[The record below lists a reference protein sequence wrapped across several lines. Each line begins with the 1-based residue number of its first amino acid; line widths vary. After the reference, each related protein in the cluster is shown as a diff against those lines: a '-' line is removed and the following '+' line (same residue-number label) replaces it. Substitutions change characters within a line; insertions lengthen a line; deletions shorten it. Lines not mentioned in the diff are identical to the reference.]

1 MNPESLDSSIQSCL
15 SALYPPFEVTAST
28 VLSQLFQVIEGRYY
42 GDALQCL
49 TDFLIPARNLLESL
63 QQAACAPYSQR
74 VFKFSGWPLCLHD
87 RIVIQLAPV
96 NTLLLKPGDFYLQ
109 VVPFGNQAARIV
121 VQSLLEVECKLEE
134 TPIPE
139 TSYPSIFTEA
149 WLREL
154 NEGRHGTLLARCVLK
169 TEQGVVKVPW
179 EEVANPEFEDDRRMA
194 SSSPSN
200 QQESLNLCHPHTPT
214 PSNFSVETRICPA
227 RDGIAVS
234 LRLVDNSSSSR
245 QAEMDPAQPGMRPV
259 GWVSPNTWDS
269 RSKSSL
275 VSNCNDLMDLTK
287 ETHCVQPH
295 TTMLRSSSATR
306 DRTACVRTVRFAEEP
321 CTPCMQR
328 KRGQGTKAQKCR
340 YMDAQEK
347 PIKPK
352 ERSVHSN
359 EQRSLHRPAQENASC
374 CSSSETGPLGDHSSE
389 GQKDQTQNI
398 SQDKID
404 CFAPTVVGTSEKCHI
419 VVQGETNEVDRS
431 SYFELIPRLH
441 VVPGKKT
448 TTFGLVSPKIYRR
461 RLPAQDLSQDPKT
474 LSPHVTGPRI
484 NLSDTSVQAETDRPP
499 SRSSTP
505 PPLKANGFLHSGM
518 VCLTGG
524 QDRSGR
530 AVVEIYGDHQVW
542 VSAPISSQE
551 ICKLLLYF
559 HTITRKEKDLGM
571 TVVFDARKKPPH
583 SEFAKALLMLQ
594 ELNPHAVHWVLL
606 LLNKDNSHSHEKRPG
621 VTMETVTSL
630 KALNK
635 IVDVSQLTAALHG
648 SFQYNH
654 CDWLQIHQ
662 KLYPFVSDLQ
672 EASALLSGAIKKLE
686 GVHKIDTVQD
696 VQQCIE
702 EQGALMKDVLED
714 ARLVGLQRGGGAML
728 ARLRRETEVRSPDC
742 EPSREVI
749 DTVTHLYN
757 AMEEQ
762 VHILARKSNMSLQH
776 LDFLLQL
783 REMESRFAKI
793 KDWFDTEGETRL
805 LQAESVEDCSERI
818 QQTLQSF
825 KAFLSEANERKHQA
839 MMLVSDAESVQG
851 PNYPETEVF
860 HRMVSMFKSSLADF
874 VSRAERCCEELGMM
888 VYICHF
894 CERASAV
901 ANDCRRF
908 LEQEQYCCSPDE
920 ERWTLLHTY
929 LQRLDEFS
937 PEHFQDVRAQASSSS
952 RALQVW
958 NAAWIHCQEVRRQ
971 LEERLALLE
980 GVQTAA
986 GHHSDWPEVIPVPD
1000 EHETVPEL
1008 SESRASRARDSIHG
1022 TVTCFN
1028 FRSNH
1033 KTQKH
1038 SKTAQT
1044 AKENPADCSHRG
1056 KNTGRKASQ
1065 EQKPV
1070 AGLSMVGCQWFP
1082 WQNTASRNISKGSEH
1097 HITEPILCQNQ
1108 PYVNSRHNSFCSQTA
1123 CEETEGARDI
1133 SVFTDGWRTDG
1144 ENTASTPESPNRT
1157 MKLHRILE
1165 ELLLT
1170 EVEYVRS
1177 LGYILTHYFPLLSRP
1192 DVPQDLRGQR
1202 GRIFGN
1208 LEKLYDFHCQHF
1220 QQELEA
1226 CQAEPLRVGRCFLN
1240 HRESFGLYALY
1251 SKNKPQSDAL
1261 IQHHRYF
1268 KRKQMELGDSM
1279 DLSSYLLKPVQR
1291 ISKYSLLLQEILDE
1305 CVPDQSGEREEI
1317 QAALEVVRFQLRHG
1331 NDLLTM
1337 DAIRDCDLN
1346 LNEQG
1351 QLIRQDEFWVIFRK
1365 KRSLRRVFLF
1375 QDVILFTKT
1384 KKNDERGDDVY
1395 VYKMSIKTCEIGMT
1409 HSCGVSGRSFEIWFR
1424 RRRSQDTYIL
1434 QAETRDAKEAWTR
1447 DLEHILWEQALK
1459 SRELRRQERLFMGM
1473 GWKPFADIQP
1483 RNAAVSNHTV
1493 NGDVTGR
1500 EVVGILKTPNPL
1512 VSSLQRG
1519 VALPRPDSI
1528 GSGSS
1533 TSTAGS
1539 HSSSSSGRGSM
1550 SPSVFQGKYDSSTEN
1565 TGLFSC
1571 ADHNCPTRRRAS
1583 VSSLL
1588 YSRPSACQSSS
1599 AHVLHYDSPA
1609 LSRKKLSSQTDAHG
1623 SLKCQFQEP
1632 IRSKASTEV

>member
-1 MNPESLDSSIQSCL
+1 MNPESLDSLIQSCL

-28 VLSQLFQVIEGRYY
+28 VLGQLFQVIEGRYH

-49 TDFLIPARNLLESL
+49 TDFLIPARHLLESV
-63 QQAACAPYSQR
+63 QQAACAPYPQR
-74 VFKFSGWPLCLHD
+74 VFRFSGWPLCLHD

-96 NTLLLKPGDFYLQ
+96 NPLLLKPGDFYLQ
-109 VVPFGNQAARIV
+109 IVPFGNQAARIV
-121 VQSLLEVECKLEE
+121 VQSLLEVEEERELQE

-139 TSYPSIFTEA
+139 NSYPDIFTEA

-154 NEGRHGTLLARCVLK
+154 NEGRHGRTLACCVLK
-169 TEQGVVKVPW
+169 TQQGIVKVPW
-179 EEVANPEFEDDRRMA
+179 IEVANPEFEDNRRMA
-194 SSSPSN
+194 SSSTSN
-200 QQESLNLCHPHTPT
+200 QPESLSSCLPHTST
-214 PSNFSVETRICPA
+214 PSSYSVETRIRPA

-245 QAEMDPAQPGMRPV
+245 HAEMDPAQSAMRPV

-269 RSKSSL
+269 RSP
-275 VSNCNDLMDLTK
+275 VGNCKDLMDLTK
-287 ETHCVQPH
+287 ETQGYSQTWTQTHAPL
-295 TTMLRSSSATR
+295 LRSNSASR
-306 DRTACVRTVRFAEEP
+306 ERTACVRTVRFAEEP

-328 KRGQGTKAQKCR
+328 KHGQGTKAQKCR
-340 YMDAQEK
+340 YAEAQEK

-352 ERSVHSN
+352 ERTEHLSI
-359 EQRSLHRPAQENASC
+359 LHRSAQGNPAC
-374 CSSSETGPLGDHSSE
+374 CSSSETGPSGSYSSR
-389 GQKDQTQNI
+389 DQTHNI
-398 SQDKID
+398 SQDKIH
-404 CFAPTVVGTSEKCHI
+404 CFTPAVVGTSEKCHI
-419 VVQGETNEVDRS
+419 VVQGETNEADRS
-431 SYFELIPRLH
+431 SYFEMIPRLH
-441 VVPGKKT
+441 VVPGKKST
-448 TTFGLVSPKIYRR
+448 AFGLVSPKIQRR
-461 RLPAQDLSQDPKT
+461 RLPAQDLSQDSKT
-474 LSPHVTGPRI
+474 LSPPATGPRI
-484 NLSDTSVQAETDRPP
+484 NLSDSSAQAETERPP

-505 PPLKANGFLHSGM
+505 PALTADGLFHSGM
-518 VCLTGG
+518 MCLTGG

-542 VSAPISSQE
+542 ASATISSQE

-559 HTITRKEKDLGM
+559 HTITRKEKDLGT

-583 SEFAKALLMLQ
+583 PEIAKALLLLQ
-594 ELNPHAVHWVLL
+594 EVDARAVHWVLL

-621 VTMETVTSL
+621 LTMETVTSL
-630 KALNK
+630 KALYK
-635 IVDVSQLTAALHG
+635 IVDAGQLTAALHG

-672 EASALLSGAIKKLE
+672 EASALLSGAIKTLE

-702 EQGALMKDVLED
+702 EQGALMKDVLGD
-714 ARLVGLQRGGGAML
+714 ARLVGLQRGSGTML

-742 EPSREVI
+742 EKSREVI

-757 AMEEQ
+757 SMEEQ

-793 KDWFDTEGETRL
+793 KDWFDTEGEARL
-805 LQAESVEDCSERI
+805 QQAESVEDCSERI
-818 QQTLQSF
+818 QQTLQGF

-860 HRMVSMFKSSLADF
+860 HRMVSVFKSGLSDF
-874 VSRAERCCEELGMM
+874 VSRAERCCEELSMM

-901 ANDCRRF
+901 AGDCRLF
-908 LEQEQYCCSPDE
+908 LDQEQYLSSPDE
-920 ERWTLLHTY
+920 ERWTHLHAHLL
-929 LQRLDEFS
+929 RLDEFS
-937 PEHFQDVRAQASSSS
+937 PEHFQEARAQACSSS

-958 NAAWIHCQEVRRQ
+958 DAAWIHCQETRRQ
-971 LEERLALLE
+971 LEERLGLLE
-980 GVQTAA
+980 GVQTTA
-986 GHHSDWPEVIPVPD
+986 GHPSDRPEVLPAQE
-1000 EHETVPEL
+1000 EHP

-1028 FRSNH
+1028 FRSSH
-1033 KTQKH
+1033 KSRKEAKSAPTEGVSCRLRPERQK
-1038 SKTAQT
+1038 SVPGAET
-1044 AKENPADCSHRG
+1044 RG
-1056 KNTGRKASQ
+1056 RLEHG
-1065 EQKPV
+1065 
-1070 AGLSMVGCQWFP
+1070 GLSVVPLAERGR
-1082 WQNTASRNISKGSEH
+1082 QNRQQGTRAPH
-1097 HITEPILCQNQ
+1097 H
-1108 PYVNSRHNSFCSQTA
+1108 R
-1123 CEETEGARDI
+1123 ARLLSGGPRRGRGDPRRLEN
-1133 SVFTDGWRTDG
+1133 GWRTRCIR
-1144 ENTASTPESPNRT
+1144 PESPNAT
-1157 MKLHRILE
+1157 VKLHRIME

-1170 EVEYVRS
+1170 EAEYVRS

-1220 QQELEA
+1220 QRDLEA
-1226 CQAEPLRVGRCFLN
+1226 GRSEPLRVGRCFLR

-1337 DAIRDCDLN
+1337 DAVRDCDLN

-1384 KKNDERGDDVY
+1384 KKNDRGDDVY

-1473 GWKPFADIQP
+1473 GWKPSDIQP
-1483 RNAAVSNHTV
+1483 RNAAVSNHAV

-1500 EVVGILKTPNPL
+1500 EVVGILKRPNPL

-1539 HSSSSSGRGSM
+1539 LSSSSSGRGSM
-1550 SPSVFQGKYDSSTEN
+1550 SPSVFQGKYDSSTDN
-1565 TGLFSC
+1565 TSLFSC
-1571 ADHNCPTRRRAS
+1571 ADHNCPTRRAS

-1588 YSRPSACQSSS
+1588 YSRPSACRSSP
-1599 AHVLHYDSPA
+1599 AHALHYSSPG
-1609 LSRKKLSSQTDAHG
+1609 LSRKKLGPQTDAHG
-1623 SLKCQFQEP
+1623 SLKCQFEEP

>member
-1 MNPESLDSSIQSCL
+1 MQCSNGPYQRNP
-15 SALYPPFEVTAST
+15 
-28 VLSQLFQVIEGRYY
+28 G
-42 GDALQCL
+42 
-49 TDFLIPARNLLESL
+49 
-63 QQAACAPYSQR
+63 YSQT
-74 VFKFSGWPLCLHD
+74 W
-87 RIVIQLAPV
+87 A
-96 NTLLLKPGDFYLQ
+96 
-109 VVPFGNQAARIV
+109 
-121 VQSLLEVECKLEE
+121 
-134 TPIPE
+134 
-139 TSYPSIFTEA
+139 
-149 WLREL
+149 
-154 NEGRHGTLLARCVLK
+154 
-169 TEQGVVKVPW
+169 
-179 EEVANPEFEDDRRMA
+179 
-194 SSSPSN
+194 
-200 QQESLNLCHPHTPT
+200 ESHTP
-214 PSNFSVETRICPA
+214 
-227 RDGIAVS
+227 
-234 LRLVDNSSSSR
+234 L
-245 QAEMDPAQPGMRPV
+245 
-259 GWVSPNTWDS
+259 
-269 RSKSSL
+269 
-275 VSNCNDLMDLTK
+275 
-287 ETHCVQPH
+287 
-295 TTMLRSSSATR
+295 LRSSGATR

-321 CTPCMQR
+321 CSPCMQR
-328 KRGQGTKAQKCR
+328 KHGQGTKVQKCR
-340 YMDAQEK
+340 FMEA

-352 ERSVHSN
+352 ERSEHPN
-359 EQRSLHRPAQENASC
+359 EPAQETPDH
-374 CSSSETGPLGDHSSE
+374 CSSSEKGPLDNYSSRGHRE
-389 GQKDQTQNI
+389 QSQNV
-398 SQDKID
+398 SQD
-404 CFAPTVVGTSEKCHI
+404 CFTPPVIGTSEKCHI
-419 VVQGETNEVDRS
+419 VVQGQTNEVDRS
-431 SYFELIPRLH
+431 SYLEMIPRLH

-448 TTFGLVSPKIYRR
+448 TTFGLVSPKINRR
-461 RLPAQDLSQDPKT
+461 RFVTRDLSQDPKT
-474 LSPHVTGPRI
+474 LSPPVTGPRI
-484 NLSDTSVQAETDRPP
+484 NLSDASAQAETERPP

-505 PPLKANGFLHSGM
+505 TSLTADGLLHSGI

-524 QDRSGR
+524 RDRSGR
-530 AVVEIYGDHQVW
+530 AVLEIYGDHQVW
-542 VSAPISSQE
+542 ASAAISSQE

-559 HTITRKEKDLGM
+559 HTITRKEMKDVGM
-571 TVVFDARKKPPH
+571 TVVFDARKKPMHP
-583 SEFAKALLMLQ
+583 EFAKALLMVQ
-594 ELNPHAVHWVLL
+594 EQVPHAVHWILL
-606 LLNKDNSHSHEKRPG
+606 LVKKENSHSHEKRPG
-621 VTMETVTSL
+621 VTVETVTSF
-630 KALNK
+630 KALQK
-635 IVDVSQLTAALHG
+635 IVDASQLTAALHG
-648 SFQYNH
+648 SLPYSH

-696 VQQCIE
+696 VHQCIE

-714 ARLVGLQRGGGAML
+714 TRLVGLQRGGGAML
-728 ARLRRETEVRSPDC
+728 ARLRRETDVRSPHC
-742 EPSREVI
+742 EQSCEVI

-762 VHILARKSNMSLQH
+762 VHVLARKSNMSLEH

-783 REMESRFAKI
+783 REMESRFAKM
-793 KDWFDTEGETRL
+793 KEWFDTEGEAQL
-805 LQAESVEDCSERI
+805 LQAESVDDSSERI
-818 QQTLQSF
+818 QKTLQSF

-874 VSRAERCCEELGMM
+874 VSRAERCCEELGTM

-901 ANDCRRF
+901 ASDCRRF

-920 ERWTLLHTY
+920 ESWSRLHAY

-937 PEHFQDVRAQASSSS
+937 PEHFQDVRAQACSSS

-958 NAAWIHCQEVRRQ
+958 NAAWIHCQEVRQR
-971 LEERLALLE
+971 LEERMALLE
-980 GVQTAA
+980 GAQTPA
-986 GHHSDWPEVIPVPD
+986 GCGSDWPEMIPVQDEQEFEPD
-1000 EHETVPEL
+1000 P
-1008 SESRASRARDSIHG
+1008 SESRANRARDSIHG

-1033 KTQKH
+1033 KTRRD
-1038 SKTAQT
+1038 SKTTQS
-1044 AKENPADCSHRG
+1044 AKENPADCGQRG
-1056 KNTGRKASQ
+1056 RNSGRKASQ
-1065 EQKPV
+1065 DQKPV
-1070 AGLSMVGCQWFP
+1070 AGSATVGCQWFP
-1082 WQNTASRNISKGSEH
+1082 WQAAANRNISKRSEL
-1097 HITEPILCQNQ
+1097 HITEPIFSQD
-1108 PYVNSRHNSFCSQTA
+1108 PHHSSFCG
-1123 CEETEGARDI
+1123 ETDSARD
-1133 SVFTDGWRTDG
+1133 DWRTDG
-1144 ENTASTPESPNRT
+1144 ENTASTPESPSRT
-1157 MKLHRILE
+1157 MKLHRVME

-1177 LGYILTHYFPLLSRP
+1177 LGYILTHYFPLLARS

-1291 ISKYSLLLQEILDE
+1291 ISKYSLLLQEILDD

-1351 QLIRQDEFWVIFRK
+1351 QLMRQDEFWVIFRK

-1384 KKNDERGDDVY
+1384 KKNDRGDDVY
-1395 VYKMSIKTCEIGMT
+1395 VYKLSIKTCEIGMT
-1409 HSCGVSGRSFEIWFR
+1409 HSCGLSGRSFEIWFR

-1434 QAETRDAKEAWTR
+1434 QAETRDIKEAWTR

-1473 GWKPFADIQP
+1473 AWKPFVNIQP
-1483 RNAAVSNHTV
+1483 RNAAVNNHSV

-1550 SPSVFQGKYDSSTEN
+1550 SPSVFQVKYDSSAEN
-1565 TGLFSC
+1565 AGLFSC
-1571 ADHNCPTRRRAS
+1571 ADPNCPTGRRAS
-1583 VSSLL
+1583 VSSLVH
-1588 YSRPSACQSSS
+1588 SRSS
-1599 AHVLHYDSPA
+1599 APAACPASPAHALHHSSPA
-1609 LSRKKLSSQTDAHG
+1609 LSRKKLSPQTDAHG
-1623 SLKCQFQEP
+1623 ALKCQFQEP